1 MLGYHLSDID
11 FTVKQWTDF
20 IHPDD
25 RDMAWQSIQDNIE
38 GHTQM
43 HALEYRMQTK
53 EGHYKWILDQA
64 QVVSWDSDHKA
75 TRMCG
80 THTDITERKNMEEQ
94 VRNFAFYDTLTQ
106 LPNRRLLD
114 DRLSKAIL
122 ASKRSGYYGAV
133 LFLDLDNFKPIND
146 AHGHVAGDLLL
157 IEVANRLKNCIREI
171 DTVARIGGDEFVIIL
186 SELSLDKTESTI
198 QTKIV
203 AEKIL
208 EMLSK
213 PYLITVTLTGQKDKV
228 VEHRCTASIGAFV
241 FIKNKVSQID
251 IMKWADAA
259 MYKAKAE
266 GRNLI
271 RFYDD
276 TLTL

>member
-1 MLGYHLSDID
+1 
-11 FTVKQWTDF
+11 
-20 IHPDD
+20 
-25 RDMAWQSIQDNIE
+25 
-38 GHTQM
+38 
-43 HALEYRMQTK
+43 
-53 EGHYKWILDQA
+53 
-64 QVVSWDSDHKA
+64 
-75 TRMCG
+75 MCG

-122 ASKRSGYYGAV
+122 ASKRSGYFGAV

-157 IEVANRLKNCIREI
+157 IEVANRLKTCIREI

-208 EMLSK
+208 DMLSK
-213 PYLITVTLTGQKDKV
+213 PYLIIVTHTGQKDKV
-228 VEHRCTASIGAFV
+228 VEHSCTASIGAVV
-241 FIKNKVSQID
+241 FIKNKISQID
-251 IMKWADAA
+251 IMKWADSA

-271 RFYDD
+271 RFYDS

>member
-1 MLGYHLSDID
+1 MKGIRRCTRLSIACKLKDG
-11 FTVKQWTDF
+11 
-20 IHPDD
+20 
-25 RDMAWQSIQDNIE
+25 N
-38 GHTQM
+38 
-43 HALEYRMQTK
+43 
-53 EGHYKWILDQA
+53 YKWILDQA

-122 ASKRSGYYGAV
+122 ASKRSGYFGAL

-157 IEVANRLKNCIREI
+157 IEVANRLKTCIREI

-208 EMLSK
+208 DMLSK
-213 PYLITVTLTGQKDKV
+213 PYLITVTHTGQKDKV
-228 VEHRCTASIGAFV
+228 VEHSCTASIGAVV
-241 FIKNKVSQID
+241 FIKNKIIQID
-251 IMKWADAA
+251 IMKWADSA

-271 RFYDD
+271 RFYDS